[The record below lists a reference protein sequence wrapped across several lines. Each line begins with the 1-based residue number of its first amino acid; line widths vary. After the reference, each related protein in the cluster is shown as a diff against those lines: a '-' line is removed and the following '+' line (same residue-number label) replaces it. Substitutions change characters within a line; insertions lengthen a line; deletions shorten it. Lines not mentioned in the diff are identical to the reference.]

1 MLILAQFLRRI
12 SLWHNLSE
20 LGGGPQMIS
29 RILTIGFYLNK
40 HTQSRLQ
47 TETLGGDASSKLPP

>member
-20 LGGGPQMIS
+20 LGGGTTDDIPYSDHRFLPEQAHS
-29 RILTIGFYLNK
+29 EQVADRD
-40 HTQSRLQ
+40 
-47 TETLGGDASSKLPP
+47 LGR